1 MATSTHPR
9 RSGTKATATRPVT
22 GGATARPVAARP
34 RTRSAVRSAAGR
46 TLKVQD
52 AQRARRRRILLWA
65 GTLVVVAGIVTA
77 MLWSARDTSDS
88 TARPAPDFTL
98 TDTNGGTVHLSD
110 LRGQNVV
117 LYFNEGAGCQ
127 SCLLQMADIE
137 RNADLFTALDVRVL
151 PIVMNTA
158 EQIRAD
164 MAVNGVRTP
173 FLIDDGTVSAAYGTL
188 GKGMHAGLPGHS
200 FVLIDA
206 DGTQRWYGEY
216 PSMYLSSAD
225 LADQIRA
232 HLP

>member
-1 MATSTHPR
+1 MTTRTQARRPSPR
-9 RSGTKATATRPVT
+9 ASATRPT
-22 GGATARPVAARP
+22 
-34 RTRSAVRSAAGR
+34 SKAVQSR
-46 TLKVQD
+46 V
-52 AQRARRRRILLWA
+52 ARRRHVLLWA
-65 GTLVVVAGIVTA
+65 AALVAVAGVIAA

-88 TARPAPDFTL
+88 TVRPAPDFTL

-110 LRGQNVV
+110 LRGHNVV

-127 SCLLQMADIE
+127 SCLLQMVDIE
-137 RNADLFTALDVRVL
+137 RNASLFADVDVRVL

-158 EQIRAD
+158 TQIRAD
-164 MAVNGVRTP
+164 MATNGVRTP

-206 DGTQRWYGEY
+206 NGMQRWYGEY

-225 LADQIRA
+225 LANQIRA
-232 HLP
+232 HLS

>member
-1 MATSTHPR
+1 M
-9 RSGTKATATRPVT
+9 
-22 GGATARPVAARP
+22 
-34 RTRSAVRSAAGR
+34 
-46 TLKVQD
+46 
-52 AQRARRRRILLWA
+52 LWA
-65 GTLVVVAGIVTA
+65 GALVAIAVVVAA
-77 MLWSARDTSDS
+77 MLWSAQATSDDS
-88 TARPAPDFTL
+88 VRPAPDFTL
-98 TDTNGGTVHLSD
+98 TDTNGGTIHLAD

-127 SCLLQMADIE
+127 SCLLQMVDIE
-137 RNADLFTALDVRVL
+137 RNADLFTALNVRTL

-158 EQIRAD
+158 DQIRAD

-200 FVLIDA
+200 FVLIDSA
-206 DGTQRWYGEY
+206 GMQRWYGEY

-232 HLP
+232 HLA

>member
-1 MATSTHPR
+1 
-9 RSGTKATATRPVT
+9 
-22 GGATARPVAARP
+22 
-34 RTRSAVRSAAGR
+34 VRESRA
-46 TLKVQD
+46 
-52 AQRARRRRILLWA
+52 AQRRYLLLWA
-65 GTLVVVAGIVTA
+65 GALVVVAGIITA
-77 MLWSARDTSDS
+77 MLWSARDTTDS
-88 TARPAPDFTL
+88 SVRPAPDFTL
-98 TDTNGGTVHLSD
+98 TNTNGDTVSLSG

-127 SCLLQMADIE
+127 SCLLQMVDIE
-137 RNADLFTALDVRVL
+137 RNANLFTALDVTVL

-206 DGTQRWYGEY
+206 DGMQRWYGEY

-225 LADQIRA
+225 LADQISI

>member
-1 MATSTHPR
+1 
-9 RSGTKATATRPVT
+9 
-22 GGATARPVAARP
+22 
-34 RTRSAVRSAAGR
+34 VRESRA
-46 TLKVQD
+46 
-52 AQRARRRRILLWA
+52 AQRRYLLLWA
-65 GTLVVVAGIVTA
+65 GALVVVAGIITA
-77 MLWSARDTSDS
+77 MLWRARDTTDS
-88 TARPAPDFTL
+88 SVRPAPDFTL
-98 TDTNGGTVHLSD
+98 TNTNGDTVSLSG

-127 SCLLQMADIE
+127 SCLLQMVDIE
-137 RNADLFTALDVRVL
+137 RNANLFTALDVTVL

-206 DGTQRWYGEY
+206 DGMQRWYGEY

-225 LADQIRA
+225 LADQISI

>member
-1 MATSTHPR
+1 MTAKTQPR
-9 RSGTKATATRPVT
+9 RHQAGT
-22 GGATARPVAARP
+22 TARIHALKAQEAR
-34 RTRSAVRSAAGR
+34 
-46 TLKVQD
+46 
-52 AQRARRRRILLWA
+52 RALRRRRLLWA
-65 GTLVVVAGIVTA
+65 GALVAMAGIVAA

-88 TARPAPDFTL
+88 TVRPAPDFTL
-98 TDTNGGTVHLSD
+98 TDTNGDIVRLAD
-110 LRGQNVV
+110 LRGGNVV

-127 SCLLQMADIE
+127 SCLLQMVDIE
-137 RNADLFTALDVRVL
+137 RNRDLFAELQVTVL

-164 MAVNGVRTP
+164 MAANGVATP

-206 DGTQRWYGEY
+206 AGMQRWYGEY
-216 PSMYLSSAD
+216 PSMYLSSAN
-225 LADQIRA
+225 LADQIRT